1 MLQVPLPPKLIST
14 SSITPSSPASTAVTS
29 MDSSQFLDPDELAA
43 KGATLLHHLAVW
55 MIQQKN
61 AGLAVGAGGGAGG
74 GGAGGAGAASGG
86 PAVGDAMPAPR
97 RVEEVQELQLASS
110 VSSSSSH
117 GHSQSL
123 PTRRQEAS
131 QSSSFSHSAS
141 RSVVR
146 HGSESDRPDS
156 GFDSIKDDREEEG
169 GAAGGGLRSLVT
181 VKDEPGSSSSPE
193 TVREI
198 SRQAVARQPLKKK
211 RNFTYHY

>member
-1 MLQVPLPPKLIST
+1 MTT
-14 SSITPSSPASTAVTS
+14 SPATLSSPSTAVTS
-29 MDSSQFLDPDELAA
+29 LDPDELAA

-61 AGLAVGAGGGAGG
+61 AGLAVGGGGT
-74 GGAGGAGAASGG
+74 ASPG
-86 PAVGDAMPAPR
+86 PAVGDALPAPR
-97 RVEEVQELQLASS
+97 RLEEVENLQLASS

-123 PTRRQEAS
+123 PTRRQEVS

-156 GFDSIKDDREEEG
+156 GFDSIKDDREEESG
-169 GAAGGGLRSLVT
+169 GAGVVRSLVT
-181 VKDEPGSSSSPE
+181 VRDEPGSSSSPE

>member
-1 MLQVPLPPKLIST
+1 MLQVPLPPKHIST
-14 SSITPSSPASTAVTS
+14 SSTTTSPAVTS
-29 MDSSQFLDPDELAA
+29 MDSSQLLDPDELAA

-61 AGLAVGAGGGAGG
+61 AGLAVG
-74 GGAGGAGAASGG
+74 GAAASPG
-86 PAVGDAMPAPR
+86 PAVGDALPTPA
-97 RVEEVQELQLASS
+97 VERERETLQLANS

-123 PTRRQEAS
+123 PTRRQEVS

-146 HGSESDRPDS
+146 PGSESDRPDS

-169 GAAGGGLRSLVT
+169 GAGGGLRSLAT
-181 VKDEPGSSSSPE
+181 VRDEPGSSSSPE

>member
-1 MLQVPLPPKLIST
+1 MRVVRRRPCGPILIGGQV
-14 SSITPSSPASTAVTS
+14 AV
-29 MDSSQFLDPDELAA
+29 
-43 KGATLLHHLAVW
+43 
-55 MIQQKN
+55 
-61 AGLAVGAGGGAGG
+61 GG
-74 GGAGGAGAASGG
+74 GGTASPG
-86 PAVGDAMPAPR
+86 PAVGDALPAPR
-97 RVEEVQELQLASS
+97 RLEEVENLQLASS

-123 PTRRQEAS
+123 PTRRQEVS

-156 GFDSIKDDREEEG
+156 GFDSIKDDREEESG
-169 GAAGGGLRSLVT
+169 GAGVVRSLVT
-181 VKDEPGSSSSPE
+181 VRDEPGSSSSPE

>member
-1 MLQVPLPPKLIST
+1 MPP
-14 SSITPSSPASTAVTS
+14 
-29 MDSSQFLDPDELAA
+29 
-43 KGATLLHHLAVW
+43 
-55 MIQQKN
+55 
-61 AGLAVGAGGGAGG
+61 
-74 GGAGGAGAASGG
+74 
-86 PAVGDAMPAPR
+86 PR
-97 RVEEVQELQLASS
+97 RLEEVENLQLASS

-131 QSSSFSHSAS
+131 QSSSFSHLAS

-156 GFDSIKDDREEEG
+156 GFDSIKDDREEESG
-169 GAAGGGLRSLVT
+169 GAGVVRNLVT
-181 VKDEPGSSSSPE
+181 VRDEPGSSSSPE

>member
-1 MLQVPLPPKLIST
+1 
-14 SSITPSSPASTAVTS
+14 
-29 MDSSQFLDPDELAA
+29 
-43 KGATLLHHLAVW
+43 

-61 AGLAVGAGGGAGG
+61 AGVAVGAG
-74 GGAGGAGAASGG
+74 ASAG
-86 PAVGDAMPAPR
+86 PAVGDAMPPPR
-97 RVEEVQELQLASS
+97 RVEEVENIQLASS

-156 GFDSIKDDREEEG
+156 GFDSIKDDREEE
-169 GAAGGGLRSLVT
+169 S
-181 VKDEPGSSSSPE
+181 
-193 TVREI
+193 
-198 SRQAVARQPLKKK
+198 
-211 RNFTYHY
+211 

>member
-1 MLQVPLPPKLIST
+1 MT
-14 SSITPSSPASTAVTS
+14 TSPATLSTPSTAVTS
-29 MDSSQFLDPDELAA
+29 LDSQFLDPDELAA

-61 AGLAVGAGGGAGG
+61 AGVAVGAG
-74 GGAGGAGAASGG
+74 ASAG
-86 PAVGDAMPAPR
+86 PAVGDAMPPPR
-97 RVEEVQELQLASS
+97 RVEEVENIQLASS

-123 PTRRQEAS
+123 PTRRQEVS

-146 HGSESDRPDS
+146 PGSESDRPDS

-169 GAAGGGLRSLVT
+169 GPGAAGAVRSLVT
-181 VKDEPGSSSSPE
+181 VKDEAGTSSSPE

-198 SRQAVARQPLKKK
+198 SRQGVARQPLKKK
-211 RNFTYHY
+211 RNLTHH

>member
-1 MLQVPLPPKLIST
+1 MT
-14 SSITPSSPASTAVTS
+14 TSPATLSTPSTAVTS
-29 MDSSQFLDPDELAA
+29 LDSQFLDPDELAA

-61 AGLAVGAGGGAGG
+61 AGVAVGAG
-74 GGAGGAGAASGG
+74 ASAG
-86 PAVGDAMPAPR
+86 PAVGDAMPPPR
-97 RVEEVQELQLASS
+97 RVEEVENIQLASS

-156 GFDSIKDDREEEG
+156 GFDSIKDDREEESG
-169 GAAGGGLRSLVT
+169 GAGVVRSLVT
-181 VKDEPGSSSSPE
+181 VRDEPGSSSSPE

>member
-1 MLQVPLPPKLIST
+1 MT
-14 SSITPSSPASTAVTS
+14 TSPATLSTPSTAVTS
-29 MDSSQFLDPDELAA
+29 LDSQFLDPDELAA

-61 AGLAVGAGGGAGG
+61 AGVAVGAG
-74 GGAGGAGAASGG
+74 ASAG
-86 PAVGDAMPAPR
+86 PAVGDAMPPPR
-97 RVEEVQELQLASS
+97 RVEEVENIQLASS

-123 PTRRQEAS
+123 PTRRQEVS

-146 HGSESDRPDS
+146 PGSESDRPDS

-169 GAAGGGLRSLVT
+169 GAGGGLRSLAT
-181 VKDEPGSSSSPE
+181 VRDEPGSSSSPE